1 MIIIIIRLIIILI
14 FINKGRALS
23 LVTQYDVELV
33 HSIEEFIGIK
43 LEESKEIT
51 HDDVV
56 PLLNPVAKAMRV
68 AKLKLMESGF
78 EEKVEIFTER
88 KNNEKRKRKKA
99 ESLI

>member
-1 MIIIIIRLIIILI
+1 M
-14 FINKGRALS
+14 
-23 LVTQYDVELV
+23 
-33 HSIEEFIGIK
+33 K

-51 HDDVV
+51 HDDVI

-88 KNNEKRKRKKA
+88 KNNEKRKRKNA
-99 ESLI
+99 ESS